1 MKEQSN
7 MFAPSNIV
15 LLLCAMQK
23 SLLAWCHM
31 QCANDITRETATH
44 ILLECKLF
52 VIVVCVCVC
61 VCIGWK
67 FSFSRPEECPPRQGD
82 WLLVVVVFLA
92 AVVAVA
98 IIVVVAVVVVAAV
111 VVV

>member
-1 MKEQSN
+1 

-44 ILLECKLF
+44 ILLECKF
-52 VIVVCVCVC
+52 
-61 VCIGWK
+61 
-67 FSFSRPEECPPRQGD
+67 
-82 WLLVVVVFLA
+82 LVVVVIV
-92 AVVAVA
+92 VVAVV
-98 IIVVVAVVVVAAV
+98 IVVVAVVV
-111 VVV
+111 